1 MSVLLHVPHAST
13 AIPDDV
19 RRAIVLDDAQ
29 LEREVLASTDLH
41 TDLVVAGLDAPDPAR
56 VRIVRH
62 DVSRLVVDPE
72 RFLDVDREP
81 TEQVGRGA
89 VYVRG
94 HDGAVLRDAAS
105 PGFAALRDDL
115 LRRFF
120 HPHHAA
126 VERAVT
132 ELLDADG
139 TCTILDVHSYPR
151 EAQPYELAGGLP
163 PDAPRPPLCIG
174 TDPQHTPEELAA
186 LVEAAA
192 AAAGIATARDT
203 PFRGT
208 FVPLAHLGD
217 ARVRSVMLEVRRD
230 LLGDEATGVPDA
242 AGVERVRG
250 VVRAVVAALSDR
262 P

>member
-1 MSVLLHVPHAST
+1 MSVLLHVPHASIS
-13 AIPDDV
+13 IPDDV
-19 RRAIVLDDAQ
+19 RSSIVLDDAQ

-41 TDLVVAGLDAPDPAR
+41 TDLVVAGLDALDPAR

-62 DVSRLVVDPE
+62 GVSRLVVDPE
-72 RFLDVDREP
+72 RFLDVEREA
-81 TEQVGRGA
+81 TERIGRGA
-89 VYVRG
+89 VYARG
-94 HDGAVLRDAAS
+94 HDGSVLRDDAS
-105 PGFAALRDDL
+105 PAFPALRDDL

-132 ELLDADG
+132 ELLDAHG

-151 EAQPYELAGGLP
+151 EVQPYELAGGLA

-174 TDPQHTPEELAA
+174 TDPEHTPEELVA

-192 AAAGIATARDT
+192 AAAGITTARDT

-208 FVPLAHLGD
+208 FVPLGRLGD

-230 LLGDEATGVPDA
+230 LLGDEATGVHDP
-242 AGVERVRG
+242 AGVARVRG
-250 VVRAVVAALSDR
+250 VVRALVAALSGR
-262 P
+262 S